1 MFFRD
6 SLVGDGEE
14 PVLPKGG
21 KCDYKRVFL
30 NSYSGSSGIHFKS
43 PVWYTLHENIC
54 QKYLTQPNLFIMV
67 VFNQSTFLPT
77 SAGVIP
83 KCPSGRYGTA
93 FGYPKD
99 SQIYYSFTL
108 SDGKHIDSIIN
119 GITDGDYV
127 ALVSYPTFSQ
137 STISQMKPRF
147 APIGLNTDSLIIGP
161 KGSPD
166 VQMVFWGR
174 KGLATSKGKLNTVG
188 RYFNGSASIVN
199 LGADHVMIAKQ
210 PSDELLAW
218 PPCFETLAVV
228 HQPYIPAP
236 IKVGTHSPSPHRT
249 ITATPNPT
257 NHEIHLGLA
266 TQSMDWKIIDATG
279 RILFTTHINVGNEI
293 IINVAALSS
302 GMYFAESITD
312 STVERAHYRTQF
324 IKID

>member
-1 MFFRD
+1 M
-6 SLVGDGEE
+6 
-14 PVLPKGG
+14 
-21 KCDYKRVFL
+21 
-30 NSYSGSSGIHFKS
+30 KS
-43 PVWYTLHENIC
+43 
-54 QKYLTQPNLFIMV
+54 
-67 VFNQSTFLPT
+67 
-77 SAGVIP
+77 
-83 KCPSGRYGTA
+83 
-93 FGYPKD
+93 
-99 SQIYYSFTL
+99 
-108 SDGKHIDSIIN
+108 
-119 GITDGDYV
+119 
-127 ALVSYPTFSQ
+127 
-137 STISQMKPRF
+137 RF
-147 APIGLNTDSLIIGP
+147 APIGLNTDSLIVGP

-218 PPCFETLAVV
+218 PPCFETLALV

-236 IKVGTHSPSPHRT
+236 IKVGTHSPNPHRT

-257 NHEIHLGLA
+257 NHEINLGLA

-279 RILFTTHINVGNEI
+279 RILFTTHTNAGNEI